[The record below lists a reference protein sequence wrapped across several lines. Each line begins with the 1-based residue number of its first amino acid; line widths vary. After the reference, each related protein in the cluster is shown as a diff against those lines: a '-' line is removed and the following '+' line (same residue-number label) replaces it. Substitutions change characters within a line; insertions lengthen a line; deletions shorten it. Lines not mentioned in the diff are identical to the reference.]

1 MRNRLG
7 FLDFENEDSTFDVFK
22 GRGKDE
28 GSLIFGLTPLE
39 LTCLSTVNCG
49 FKADVEEILVIEVV
63 FTVETILGGTTTVD
77 EFRVDEA
84 TDTTGEGVDGVVATR
99 REEGCLVFRIWAYEI
114 PSLTYLDLTLLR
126 AARILIF
133 SVVAAAI
140 TSFSKE

>member
-63 FTVETILGGTTTVD
+63 FTIETILGGTTTVD
-77 EFRVDEA
+77 ELKVVGVA
-84 TDTTGEGVDGVVATR
+84 DTIGEGLDGVVATR

-114 PSLTYLDLTLLR
+114 PSLTNLDFTLLR
-126 AARILIF
+126 AALILIF